1 MSKPTGLLL
10 SPGAIAPDA
19 VSHALNEQGGPAW
32 DNTVFRLLSG
42 VDVRSLA
49 EGAPK
54 RGSGT
59 AVSLASTGWWF
70 RPLDELADRLAAT
83 TGQPVLALLEHPGV
97 GSAYHLAQPGDE
109 PVRRVRLGTDRL
121 WAEGVALLTGGEGL
135 AEGDTSPLEQAARL
149 VHGDD
154 PEGAQLPGMVA
165 FAFLPERRAEW
176 PALLDLRGQ
185 ALQGGVLW
193 KPAERRDADEDPP
206 MKMRAILLETDVRL
220 PGPPRWARAH
230 RAEVIE
236 TAQQV
241 VGDDGWVCLVPQVD
255 GEVAAFGAAVRI
267 LQLAPLPDGSL
278 VGVLHPLAGV
288 RIEGVADGVATVD
301 PVPQGPVEDAEAFT
315 AARKKLVEQL
325 AAGSGVRWSAEE
337 LDASTDPASLIA
349 WQVRLSTE
357 ACQSYLAARE
367 PLARLAALDG
377 AL

>member
-10 SPGAIAPDA
+10 SPGAIAPEA
-19 VSHALNEQGGPAW
+19 VSRALNEQGGPAW

-42 VDVRSLA
+42 IDARSLA
-49 EGAPK
+49 EGTPK
-54 RGSGT
+54 GGSGT

-70 RPLDELADRLAAT
+70 RPLDELADRLATT
-83 TGQPVLALLEHPGV
+83 TGQAVLALLEHPGV

-121 WAEGVALLTGGEGL
+121 WAEGVALLTGGQGL
-135 AEGDTSPLEQAARL
+135 AEGDTAPLEQAARL

-154 PEGAQLPGMVA
+154 PEGAQLPGMVG

-185 ALQGGVLW
+185 TLQGGVLW
-193 KPAERRDADEDPP
+193 KPAEQRDADEDPP

-241 VGDDGWVCLVPQVD
+241 VGDDGWVCLVPQTD

-301 PVPQGPVEDAEAFT
+301 PVPQGPVEDVEAFA
-315 AARKKLVEQL
+315 AARKKLVDQL
-325 AAGSGVRWSAEE
+325 SAGSGVRWSAEE
-337 LDASTDPASLIA
+337 LDASDDPASLIA

-367 PLARLAALDG
+367 PLARLVALAG